1 MENFEDLL
9 KKASEMSN
17 DDSGDSYF
25 GRQTYNPMWGKL
37 SIQEDKWII
46 IYNPFDKMR
55 VDKKLM
61 RMDEF
66 ATSIFLML
74 KNKYS
79 KNPKSIEIDMEDALK
94 TISLVNTKCNAKE
107 VLKEIAEVFKNK
119 QLQIKIKKGNLK
131 LSKTLEETVF
141 LLKENFE
148 GPCAQKLAYFCLK
161 PCS

>member
-9 KKASEMSN
+9 RQASKIDNQEN
-17 DDSGDSYF
+17 DSYF

-37 SIQEDKWII
+37 TIQEDKWII
-46 IYNPFDKMR
+46 NYNPFDKMR

-79 KNPKSIEIDMEDALK
+79 KNPKSIEIDFEDAYK
-94 TISLVNTKCNAKE
+94 TINLVNPNCNAQE
-107 VLKEIAEVFKNK
+107 VLKEIFKDGDDVKFKVHTRNK
-119 QLQIKIKKGNLK
+119 KHCARLLLDKKEK
-131 LSKTLEETVF
+131 LVK
-141 LLKENFE
+141 N
-148 GPCAQKLAYFCLK
+148 Y
-161 PCS
+161 

>member
-1 MENFEDLL
+1 MNIEDNFEKLL
-9 KKASEMSN
+9 QEASKVKQTDG
-17 DDSGDSYF
+17 DDNYF

-37 SIQEDKWII
+37 SIQDDKWII

-79 KNPKSIEIDMEDALK
+79 KNPKSIEVDFEDAYK
-94 TISLVNTKCNAKE
+94 TINLVNPNCNAE
-107 VLKEIAEVFKNK
+107 QVLKEVFKHGDEVKFRVHTKNK
-119 QLQIKIKKGNLK
+119 KHFARIMLDKKEK
-131 LSKTLEETVF
+131 LVK
-141 LLKENFE
+141 N
-148 GPCAQKLAYFCLK
+148 Y
-161 PCS
+161 

>member
-9 KKASEMSN
+9 KEAGKTKESEDKDN
-17 DDSGDSYF
+17 YF

-74 KNKYS
+74 KNKYN
-79 KNPKSIEIDMEDALK
+79 KNPKSIEVDMEDALK
-94 TISLVNTKCNAKE
+94 TINLVNPNCNGNE
-107 VLKEIAEVFKNK
+107 VLKSVFNDGEEVKFRIHTKDK
-119 QLQIKIKKGNLK
+119 VHCARLMLEKRESLVKKY
-131 LSKTLEETVF
+131 S
-141 LLKENFE
+141 
-148 GPCAQKLAYFCLK
+148 
-161 PCS
+161 

>member
-9 KKASEMSN
+9 KKASKTSN
-17 DDSGDSYF
+17 DNNNEGYF

-37 SIQEDKWII
+37 SIQEDRWII

-79 KNPKSIEIDMEDALK
+79 KNPKSIEVDFEDAYK
-94 TISLVNTKCNAKE
+94 TINLINPNCNAEE
-107 VLKEIAEVFKNK
+107 VLKEIFKDDDEIKFKVHTKNK
-119 QLQIKIKKGNLK
+119 KHCARILLDKKEK
-131 LSKTLEETVF
+131 LVK
-141 LLKENFE
+141 N
-148 GPCAQKLAYFCLK
+148 Y
-161 PCS
+161 

>member
-9 KKASEMSN
+9 KKASETSN
-17 DDSGDSYF
+17 DDNGDSYF

-37 SIQEDKWII
+37 SIQDDKWII

-74 KNKYS
+74 KDKYS
-79 KNPKSIEIDMEDALK
+79 KNPKSIEVDMEDAYK
-94 TISLVNTKCNAKE
+94 TINLVNPNCDADYI
-107 VLKEIAEVFKNK
+107 LKEIFKDGDE
-119 QLQIKIKKGNLK
+119 IKFKVHTRDKKHCARILLDKKEK
-131 LSKTLEETVF
+131 LVK
-141 LLKENFE
+141 N
-148 GPCAQKLAYFCLK
+148 Y
-161 PCS
+161 

>member
-9 KKASEMSN
+9 KKASESSI
-17 DDSGDSYF
+17 DDNGESYF

-79 KNPKSIEIDMEDALK
+79 KNPKSIEIDIEDAYK
-94 TISLVNTKCNAKE
+94 TINLVNPNCDAQY
-107 VLKEIAEVFKNK
+107 VLKEIFKDGDEIKFKVHTINK
-119 QLQIKIKKGNLK
+119 KHYARILLDKKEK
-131 LSKTLEETVF
+131 LVK
-141 LLKENFE
+141 N
-148 GPCAQKLAYFCLK
+148 Y
-161 PCS
+161 

>member
-9 KKASEMSN
+9 KQASKIDNQEN
-17 DDSGDSYF
+17 DSYF

-37 SIQEDKWII
+37 TIQEDKWII
-46 IYNPFDKMR
+46 NYNPFDKMR

-79 KNPKSIEIDMEDALK
+79 KNPKSIEIDFEDAYK
-94 TISLVNTKCNAKE
+94 TINLVNPNCNAQE
-107 VLKEIAEVFKNK
+107 VLKEIFKDGDDVKFKVHTRNK
-119 QLQIKIKKGNLK
+119 KHCARLLLDKKEK
-131 LSKTLEETVF
+131 LVK
-141 LLKENFE
+141 N
-148 GPCAQKLAYFCLK
+148 Y
-161 PCS
+161 

>member
-9 KKASEMSN
+9 KEAAKTKESEESDN
-17 DDSGDSYF
+17 YF

-74 KNKYS
+74 KNKYD
-79 KNPKSIEIDMEDALK
+79 KNPKTIEVDFDDAYK
-94 TISLVNTKCNAKE
+94 TINLVNPNCNAEE
-107 VLKEIAEVFKNK
+107 VLKEIFKDGDQVK
-119 QLQIKIKKGNLK
+119 FRVHTKHKEHYARLMLDKKESLVKNY
-131 LSKTLEETVF
+131 S
-141 LLKENFE
+141 
-148 GPCAQKLAYFCLK
+148 
-161 PCS
+161 

>member
-9 KKASEMSN
+9 KKASETSN
-17 DDSGDSYF
+17 DDNGDSYF

-79 KNPKSIEIDMEDALK
+79 KNPKSIEIDFEDAYK
-94 TISLVNTKCNAKE
+94 TINLVNPNCDAQY
-107 VLKEIAEVFKNK
+107 VLKEIFKDGDEVKFKVHTINK
-119 QLQIKIKKGNLK
+119 KHCARLLLDKKEK
-131 LSKTLEETVF
+131 LVK
-141 LLKENFE
+141 N
-148 GPCAQKLAYFCLK
+148 Y
-161 PCS
+161 

>member
-79 KNPKSIEIDMEDALK
+79 KNPKSIEIDFEDAYK
-94 TISLVNTKCNAKE
+94 TINLVNPNCDAQY
-107 VLKEIAEVFKNK
+107 VLKEIFKDGDEVKFKVHTINK
-119 QLQIKIKKGNLK
+119 KHCARLLLDKKEK
-131 LSKTLEETVF
+131 LVK
-141 LLKENFE
+141 N
-148 GPCAQKLAYFCLK
+148 Y
-161 PCS
+161 

>member
-9 KKASEMSN
+9 NKASKIDGKEN
-17 DDSGDSYF
+17 DSYF

-74 KNKYS
+74 KNKYNKS
-79 KNPKSIEIDMEDALK
+79 PKSIEIDMEDTLK
-94 TISLVNTKCNAKE
+94 TINLVNSNCNAQE
-107 VLKEIAEVFKNK
+107 VLKELFKDGDEVKFRIHTINKKHFARLLLDKKEKLVKN
-119 QLQIKIKKGNLK
+119 
-131 LSKTLEETVF
+131 
-141 LLKENFE
+141 
-148 GPCAQKLAYFCLK
+148 Y
-161 PCS
+161 